1 MNQQRAFLDIKA
13 NAAALDA
20 MAGQG
25 AISGCMKGGWYVMW
39 RYS

>member
-25 AISGCMKGGWYVMW
+25 ASAAA
-39 RYS
+39 